1 MLKHVLCCIF
11 LLLVASGPL
20 WAQERQVTG
29 TLRDEQGQPMPGANV
44 VIKGTTRGTT
54 TDAVGEFHLS
64 VPSGNTT
71 LTISSVGYLTKDIP
85 VSASQSR
92 FTTTLTADARQLQE
106 VTITTALGIDRNAKT
121 LTYSA
126 QRVEGR
132 QLTDVRDANFTNTLN
147 GKVAGLV
154 VTSGAGGPGSASRVI
169 LRGNRSIQGNNN
181 ALFVVDGVP
190 IDNSTGSQVGN
201 DFGGYNSSDGA
212 SNINPD
218 DIASISVLKGA
229 AGAALYGSR
238 AANGVVMVTTKRGK
252 AGKID
257 VDVNSG
263 VATESPFL
271 MPKFQNEYGQGN
283 GGVAGE
289 KASGSWGAKGATT
302 YPNNVRDF
310 FRNAISTNNSIGIT
324 GGSER
329 MQTYMSYTNNYNQ
342 GIVPNND
349 LMRHTLNLRI
359 NNQIGTR
366 LTTDAKI
373 TFVNQTIQNKVKVGE
388 ESGSVMNV
396 YKVPRSV
403 DLNQYKNYQDASG
416 NPTYWTTSSIYM
428 NPYWTLNNTANKEI
442 RNRVL
447 LLGSARYE
455 ITPWL
460 SLQGRAAY
468 DRYDDAS
475 TFQWANKTLLF
486 AQTGGSYSVTNA
498 QNVERNLD
506 ILLSG
511 NNDLGRNLK
520 LTYNLGGAL
529 NDRSNIYT
537 TTNANGLLVPNKFDL
552 QYGRSLSVGTGLV
565 RRQLQ
570 SVYGTATLSFRDYL
584 VIDASARNDWSS
596 TLPAP
601 SSYFY
606 PSLGATLILSDMTQL
621 PTAISFAKIRAS
633 LAQVG
638 NDATPYLLQQTYSFT
653 QGGTGGFI
661 NRDNVRP
668 IENLKPEI
676 TTSLELGAE
685 LRFFNNRL
693 GLDFTYYKTNSRN
706 QLLTLALA
714 PASGF
719 GSQYINAGNVQNTG
733 FEVSMTVKPLQAT
746 SRLKWDLTL
755 NAARNKNLIVSLDP
769 NIKQSF
775 LGGTN
780 IRVTSPVVQE
790 GGSYGDL
797 YGYKWARDDQNRFI
811 VDANGKPVVGRYGI
825 DPTTK
830 QPTIYNETQSV
841 GNFNPKFSLGLNNA
855 FSYGNFTLSVLVDG
869 KFGGVISSGTDANL
883 AFDGTAAY
891 TTANREGNWVLP
903 AVTLTGETNTKAIN
917 AETFWTTVSG
927 GRYSW
932 GEFFTY
938 DATNVRIREFTLG
951 YNFKTP
957 GGFFIKSARLSFVAR
972 NLFFLYRGSSI
983 LDVPGVGKRK
993 LQFDPDI
1000 NLGAGNF
1007 QGVEYGNLPSTRNLG
1022 VNLKLSF

>member
-1 MLKHVLCCIF
+1 MLKHLLCC
-11 LLLVASGPL
+11 LLLITAATNPL
-20 WAQERQVTG
+20 WAQTRQIGG
-29 TLRDEQGQPMPGANV
+29 TLRDEQGQAMPGANV

-54 TDAVGEFHLS
+54 TDAVGEFRLA
-64 VPSGNTT
+64 VPNGSTT
-71 LTISSVGYLTKDIP
+71 LTISSVGYLSKDVP
-85 VSASQSR
+85 VASGQSQINV
-92 FTTTLTADARQLQE
+92 TLAADARQLQE

-154 VTSGAGGPGSASRVI
+154 VTGGAGGPGSATRVL

-190 IDNSTGSQVGN
+190 IDNSNGGQVGN
-201 DFGGYNSSDGA
+201 DFGGYNGSDGA

-252 AGKID
+252 TGKID
-257 VDVNSG
+257 VSVNSG
-263 VATESPFL
+263 VAMESPML
-271 MPKFQNEYGQGN
+271 LPKFQNDYGQGN
-283 GGVAGE
+283 GGTAAD
-289 KASGSWGAKGATT
+289 KASGSWGAKGGTT

-310 FRNAISTNNSIGIT
+310 FRSAYSANNSIGIT
-324 GGSER
+324 GGSEKI
-329 MQTYMSYTNNYNQ
+329 QTYLSYTNNYNQ
-342 GIVPNND
+342 GIVPRND

-373 TFVNQTIQNKVKVGE
+373 TFVNQTIQNKIKVGE
-388 ESGSVMNV
+388 ESGVVMNA

-403 DLNQYKNYQDASG
+403 DLNQYKTYQDADG
-416 NPTYWTTSSIYM
+416 NPSYWTTSSIYM
-428 NPYWTLNNTANKEI
+428 NPYWTVNNTSNQEI

-455 ITPWL
+455 LTSWL
-460 SLQGRAAY
+460 SVQGRVAY
-468 DRYDDAS
+468 DKYDDAS
-475 TFQWANKTLLF
+475 TFQWANRTLLF
-486 AQTGGSYSVTNA
+486 AQQGGSYSVANA
-498 QNVERNLD
+498 QNIERNLD

-511 NNDLGRNLK
+511 NNSLGKDLK
-520 LTYNLGGAL
+520 ITYNVGGAL
-529 NDRSNIYT
+529 NNRSNIYT

-552 QYGRSLSVGTGLV
+552 QFAKSLSVGTGFV
-565 RRQLQ
+565 KRELQ
-570 SVYGTATLSFRDYL
+570 SVYGTASVSFRDYL
-584 VIDASARNDWSS
+584 IVDASARNDWSS

-601 SSYFY
+601 YSYFY
-606 PSLGATLILSDMTQL
+606 PSVGATLLISDMTTL
-621 PTAISFAKIRAS
+621 PTEISFAKIRAS
-633 LAQVG
+633 YAQVG
-638 NDATPYLLQQTYSFT
+638 NDANPYLLQQTYSFG

-661 NRDNVRP
+661 SRDNTKP

-706 QLLTLALA
+706 QLLTLGLA

-719 GSQYINAGNVQNTG
+719 SNQYINAGNVQNTG
-733 FEVSMTVKPLQAT
+733 FEVSLTAKPLAAN
-746 SRLKWDLTL
+746 SRLGWDITL

-775 LGGTN
+775 LGGGYGR
-780 IRVTSPVVQE
+780 IAGPLVQE

-797 YGYKWARDDQNRFI
+797 YGYAWQRDAQNRFV
-811 VDANGKPVVGRYGI
+811 VDANGKPVV
-825 DPTTK
+825 TTS
-830 QPTIYNETQSV
+830 QQYL
-841 GNFNPKFSLGLNNA
+841 GNFNPKFSLGLNNS
-855 FSYGNFTLSVLVDG
+855 FTFGNFSAGILIDG
-869 KFGGVISSGTDANL
+869 RFGGVMASGTDANL
-883 AFDGTAAY
+883 AFDGTAYY
-891 TTANREGNWVLP
+891 TTANRDGNWVLP
-903 AVTLTGETNTKAIN
+903 GVTATGETNTKAIN

-938 DATNVRIREFTLG
+938 NATNVRLREFTLG
-951 YNFKTP
+951 YNIKTP
-957 GGFFIKSARLSFVAR
+957 GSFFIKSARLSFVAR
-972 NLFFLYRGSSI
+972 NLFFLYRGNAI
-983 LDVPGVGKRK
+983 LDIPGVGQRK
-993 LQFDPDI
+993 MQFDPDI
-1000 NLGAGNF
+1000 SIGAGNY
-1007 QGVEYGNLPSTRNLG
+1007 QGVEYGNLPSTRTMGL
-1022 VNLKLSF
+1022 NLKLSF